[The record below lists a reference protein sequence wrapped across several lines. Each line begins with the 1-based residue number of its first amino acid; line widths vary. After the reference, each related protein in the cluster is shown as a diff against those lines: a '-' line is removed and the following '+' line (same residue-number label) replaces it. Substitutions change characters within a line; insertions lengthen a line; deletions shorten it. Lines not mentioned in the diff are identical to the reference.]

1 MGKGNALREHITLQ
15 KSNGNAS
22 YIIYC
27 SRCDTMTYAVSGRG
41 AMFYREALKLARRH
55 MCK

>member
-1 MGKGNALREHITLQ
+1 VGKGNALREHITLQ